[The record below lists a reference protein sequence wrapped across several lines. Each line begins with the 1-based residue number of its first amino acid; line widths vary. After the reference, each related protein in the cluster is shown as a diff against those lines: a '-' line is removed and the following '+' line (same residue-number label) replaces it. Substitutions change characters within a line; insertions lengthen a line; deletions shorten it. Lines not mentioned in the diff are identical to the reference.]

1 MSADA
6 NGLQNALKRAQEE
19 LKRLTEQLR
28 ASGRAAQDFGK
39 IDFGQLPG
47 DMARHMERVQKQY
60 RDLLAMNND
69 LRRRLEMSGQQG
81 ASPFDIDWERMGY
94 LNRRTQEE
102 ARRRIIEQ
110 SARGTPWQ
118 PPAGGGGQGGGE
130 PRAEE
135 GGSSGFG
142 GMLGGLMGGLKLG
155 GAILGKPADAAEA
168 ADMLRRLSGR
178 THRVLTAVALA
189 RSSRRESVVNV
200 SRVTFARLTRAQID
214 AYARSGE
221 PLDKAGGYGIQGAA
235 GAFARRIEGSYSGIM
250 GLPLYETARLLRLPA
265 R

>member
-1 MSADA
+1 MNTFVYLASKSPRRQELLRQIGVDFRLLPPDDDEDA
-6 NGLQNALKRAQEE
+6 EALEAVRAHESPAVYVKRVVLAK
-19 LKRLTEQLR
+19 LDAAVARL
-28 ASGRAAQDFGK
+28 
-39 IDFGQLPG
+39 
-47 DMARHMERVQKQY
+47 
-60 RDLLAMNND
+60 
-69 LRRRLEMSGQQG
+69 
-81 ASPFDIDWERMGY
+81 
-94 LNRRTQEE
+94 
-102 ARRRIIEQ
+102 ARR
-110 SARGTPWQ
+110 GW
-118 PPAGGGGQGGGE
+118 PPA
-130 PRAEE
+130 PVLTADTTVA
-135 GGSSGFG
+135 
-142 GMLGGLMGGLKLG
+142 LG